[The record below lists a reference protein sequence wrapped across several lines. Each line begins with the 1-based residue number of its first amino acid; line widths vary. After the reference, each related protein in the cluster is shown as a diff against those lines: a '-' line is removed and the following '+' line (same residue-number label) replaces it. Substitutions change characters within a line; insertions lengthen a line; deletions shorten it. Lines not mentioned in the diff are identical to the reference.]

1 MTFLSKLFVMSSAL
15 AVISGA
21 PVYAQTAAKA
31 PVQVDSKARM
41 TQLEADLH
49 QQTTIAQNARQ
60 EVERLRAE
68 LALKDELIAL
78 GVQRNAELYAIASEI
93 ADKGLSKRSLEPFV
107 QASRVK
113 MENLKQ
119 SYEDRLRAARVYDT
133 TLAPSVQ
140 ARMEQDLAKPKT
152 DGAGTQ

>member
-1 MTFLSKLFVMSSAL
+1 MTFLSKLVVMSSAL

-31 PVQVDSKARM
+31 PVQAA
-41 TQLEADLH
+41 TAQIAQLQADLH
-49 QQTTIAQNARQ
+49 QQTTVAQNARQ

-68 LALKDELIAL
+68 LTLKDELIAL

-119 SYEDRLRAARVYDT
+119 SYEDRLREARVYDT

>member
-1 MTFLSKLFVMSSAL
+1 MTFLSKLLMVSSAL
-15 AVISGA
+15 VVISGA
-21 PVYAQTAAKA
+21 PAYAQTSPA
-31 PVQVDSKARM
+31 PKTVA
-41 TQLEADLH
+41 QLEADLR
-49 QQTTIAQNARQ
+49 QQTTVASNARQ

-93 ADKGLSKRSLEPFV
+93 ADKGLSKHSLEPFV
-107 QASRVK
+107 QAQRVK

-133 TLAPSVQ
+133 TLPPSVQ

-152 DGAGTQ
+152 DGAGSE